1 MEVTCFHGARKR
13 LQGDRYG
20 GPGAQPGLEHLR
32 SQRRELEKVLRNA
45 RRDQQLISKRVI
57 QDIEEQEWGGLEHG
71 SEAVEH
77 EKVLQ
82 MFKAIQ
88 QGTGDRTSALRCLQK
103 ALKNC
108 EARKSFIRMENS
120 MQVLLG
126 LFTCNQSAVQIAA
139 ALCLYELSVS
149 SDPSIASACS
159 QAITYLLTYLRGQSS
174 KFTELS
180 LYTLGN
186 LAADSKAVRKKMLL
200 QGAIPSLMFCIQ
212 NTHAAVVQA
221 AGYVVSQLLQ
231 APEASEKIIPAFLD
245 MGLDQHLLQ
254 LLQCYSDLGLETL
267 TELAW
272 CLHYLVCS
280 DADRVHLHAHDIM
293 MKCTSVL
300 TELAAAV
307 VSGMSVDGLEVS
319 VCSVTL
325 SCNFTSTVGTSLEI
339 TFPTGDPSF
348 CSDVLHLNLV
358 PALLQLL
365 VYTGGVNVLVLTVL
379 CNIAEQGHAYC
390 LQLIKTETLPA
401 LSATLKMLEQEVV
414 GQSMELLHL
423 LFKHCPEATN
433 EFKTHSGIQILEMI
447 QYHSNEKFRLQSAS
461 ILETHLGQYSHIDNQ
476 Q

>member
-1 MEVTCFHGARKR
+1 METQFHTWTSSFYK
-13 LQGDRYG
+13 
-20 GPGAQPGLEHLR
+20 P
-32 SQRRELEKVLRNA
+32 
-45 RRDQQLISKRVI
+45 
-57 QDIEEQEWGGLEHG
+57 
-71 SEAVEH
+71 
-77 EKVLQ
+77 VLQ

-307 VSGMSVDGLEVS
+307 VSGMSVDGLEVL
-319 VCSVTL
+319 VTPL
-325 SCNFTSTVGTSLEI
+325 LRCIGNLLAKEETDCCRERVEHNQLLAAIFVFMQSFLQHHMFVVRECLWVLNNLTA
-339 TFPTGDPSF
+339 GDPSF